1 MHSDKKPID
10 GFLVFTPYIFISSRS
25 KSNAN
30 KKQQVCEDELCS
42 LCQMSEKQEINKCH
56 ISPQFTLLKSQLAF
70 YRLYNLT
77 LSIVFSTILLKNNL
91 EMCRS
96 FLKILGM

>member
-30 KKQQVCEDELCS
+30 KKQVDT
-42 LCQMSEKQEINKCH
+42 KRGNKCP

-70 YRLYNLT
+70 YCLCNLT
-77 LSIVFSTILLKNNL
+77 LSIVFSTILLKNNV

>member
-56 ISPQFTLLKSQLAF
+56 ISPQF
-70 YRLYNLT
+70 YRLCNLT

>member
-1 MHSDKKPID
+1 MQTK
-10 GFLVFTPYIFISSRS
+10 SRWTQ
-25 KSNAN
+25 K
-30 KKQQVCEDELCS
+30 E
-42 LCQMSEKQEINKCH
+42 EINVPFRHSLHC
-56 ISPQFTLLKSQLAF
+56 LKSQLAF
-70 YRLYNLT
+70 YCLCNLT

>member
-42 LCQMSEKQEINKCH
+42 LCQMSEKEEINKCH
-56 ISPQFTLLKSQLAF
+56 ISPQFTLLKSQLAS
-70 YRLYNLT
+70 YRLCNLT
-77 LSIVFSTILLKNNL
+77 LRVFFLQYCLRTI
-91 EMCRS
+91 
-96 FLKILGM
+96 